1 MQLVSSSPLLHLF
14 PAFARSRHMKLARAS
29 ARQMRHVN
37 P

>member
-1 MQLVSSSPLLHLF
+1 MQLVGGWPMLHLF